1 MFSPSD
7 RVVQHGQDHHAVGR
21 ELRQL
26 DPEVEGAP
34 GDDSDDNDDNDDD
47 SDIIRRLSTAS
58 HSMRTAA

>member
-7 RVVQHGQDHHAVGR
+7 CVVQHGQDHHAVGR

-34 GDDSDDNDDNDDD
+34 GNDSDESDNDDD

-58 HSMRTAA
+58 HLTRTAAW

>member
-1 MFSPSD
+1 M
-7 RVVQHGQDHHAVGR
+7 GR

-34 GDDSDDNDDNDDD
+34 GDDSDDNDNDDD

-58 HSMRTAA
+58 HSTRTAA